1 MQNAE
6 NLIQENNEQPAV
18 NNQPYKTASRIRLR
32 LQFISW
38 QAAELFFFYYLI
50 TCEGTNHAHQTID
63 NLQNFVSLL
72 L

>member
-6 NLIQENNEQPAV
+6 TLIQENNEQPAV
-18 NNQPYKTASRIRLR
+18 NKQPYKTASRIRLR

-38 QAAELFFFYYLI
+38 QAAELLYYLI
-50 TCEGTNHAHQTID
+50 TCEGTNHARQTID